1 MMLTLI
7 LVLLV
12 LTILSLLIGKRAN
25 ETSVPCFLATIFA
38 VVMIILIMISFS
50 LRSDLINRAE
60 TLEKQYDNLLTY
72 NEMLVDVKS
81 ELMRYKHFSNI
92 NDYNTQYETLVSE
105 YNNKFMKYIYPK
117 DLLDNLDYIE
127 FKFNN

>member
-1 MMLTLI
+1 MLTLI
-7 LVLLV
+7 LVLLTLAILLF
-12 LTILSLLIGKRAN
+12 LTGRRAF
-25 ETSVPCFLATIFA
+25 ETSVPYFLASVFT
-38 VVMIILIMISFS
+38 VVVILLTMFSFS
-50 LRSDLINRAE
+50 FRSSLINR
-60 TLEKQYDNLLTY
+60 TQDLEKQYNNLLTY

-81 ELMRYKHFSNI
+81 ELMRYKHFSNV
-92 NDYNTQYETLVSE
+92 NDYNTQYETLLSD

>member
-1 MMLTLI
+1 MLTLI
-7 LVLLV
+7 LVLFVLV
-12 LTILSLLIGKRAN
+12 ILSLLIGKRAN
-25 ETSVPCFLATIFA
+25 ETSVPYFLATILA
-38 VVMIILIMISFS
+38 MVMIILIFISLSF
-50 LRSDLINRAE
+50 RSNLINRANA
-60 TLEKQYDNLLTY
+60 LEKQYDDLLIY

-92 NDYNTQYETLVSE
+92 NDYNTQYETLVSD
-105 YNNKFMKYIYPK
+105 YNSKFMKYIYPK

>member
-1 MMLTLI
+1 MLILISVLFVLTL
-7 LVLLV
+7 
-12 LTILSLLIGKRAN
+12 LSFWIGKRTN
-25 ETSVPCFLATIFA
+25 KTSVPYFLATIFM
-38 VVMIILIMISFS
+38 VIMTILIMISS
-50 LRSDLINRAE
+50 SCRSELINRAE
-60 TLEKQYDNLLTY
+60 ALEKQYDDLLTY

-92 NDYNTQYETLVSE
+92 NDYNTQYDALLSD

>member
-1 MMLTLI
+1 MLALI
-7 LVLLV
+7 LVLFV
-12 LTILSLLIGKRAN
+12 LIILSLWVGKLVN
-25 ETSVPCFLATIFA
+25 EKTVSCSLAAAFA
-38 VVMIILIMISFS
+38 VAMIILILTSFS
-50 LRSDLINRAE
+50 LSAKLIDKANA
-60 TLEKQYDNLLTY
+60 LEKQYDSLLTY

-92 NDYNTQYETLVSE
+92 NDYNAQYETLLSD

-117 DLLDNLDYIE
+117 NLLDNLDYIE

>member
-1 MMLTLI
+1 MLTLI

-12 LTILSLLIGKRAN
+12 LIILSFWIGKQSN
-25 ETSVPCFLATIFA
+25 ETFVPYFLAVIFTI
-38 VVMIILIMISFS
+38 VMTILIMISFS

-60 TLEKQYDNLLTY
+60 ALEKQYDDLSTY

-92 NDYNTQYETLVSE
+92 NDYNTQYDALLSD

-117 DLLDNLDYIE
+117 EMQLILSYFE
-127 FKFNN
+127 

>member
-1 MMLTLI
+1 MLILM
-7 LVLLV
+7 LVLLALTICLFLIGKQTNKTSV
-12 LTILSLLIGKRAN
+12 PYFLAVIFMVILTILS
-25 ETSVPCFLATIFA
+25 
-38 VVMIILIMISFS
+38 MISS
-50 LRSDLINRAE
+50 SCRSELINRAE
-60 TLEKQYDNLLTY
+60 ALEKQYDDLLTY

-92 NDYNTQYETLVSE
+92 NDYNTQYETLLSD

-117 DLLDNLDYIE
+117 DLLDNLNYIE

>member
-1 MMLTLI
+1 MLTLI
-7 LVLLV
+7 LVLFV
-12 LTILSLLIGKRAN
+12 LTILSLWIGKRSD
-25 ETSVPCFLATIFA
+25 EKTVSCSLAAAFA
-38 VVMIILIMISFS
+38 LAMIILILTSISLS
-50 LRSDLINRAE
+50 SKLIDKANA
-60 TLEKQYDNLLTY
+60 LEKQYNDLLTY

-92 NDYNTQYETLVSE
+92 NDYNTQYETLVSD

>member
-25 ETSVPCFLATIFA
+25 ETSVPYFLATVFA
-38 VVMIILIMISFS
+38 MVMIILIMISLSF
-50 LRSDLINRAE
+50 RSNLINKAE
-60 TLEKQYDNLLTY
+60 ALEKQYNDLLTY

-92 NDYNTQYETLVSE
+92 NDYNTQYETLVSD
-105 YNNKFMKYIYPK
+105 YNSKFMKYIYPK

>member
-1 MMLTLI
+1 MLTLI

-12 LTILSLLIGKRAN
+12 LIIISFWIGKQSN
-25 ETSVPCFLATIFA
+25 ETAVPYFLAVIFTI
-38 VVMIILIMISFS
+38 VMTILIMISFS

-60 TLEKQYDNLLTY
+60 ALEKQYDNLATY

-92 NDYNTQYETLVSE
+92 NDYNTQYEALLSD